1 MNHLLEVRDLRK
13 FFPVHGGLL
22 NRKVADFRAVD
33 GVSFALQEGKT
44 LGLVGE
50 SGSGKTTIGKCILRL
65 MEPSA
70 GQIYYDGG
78 EITHLKQRDLRRL
91 RSEIQMIYQAPA
103 ASLNG
108 RMTVGQIIGEPLW
121 IHERLKGDA
130 ARERVLELMHVVG
143 LKDEHYYRYPH
154 EFSGG
159 QQQRI
164 GIARALA
171 VQPRLIVLDEPTSAL
186 DVSVQAQIL
195 NLLQDLQ
202 DQFDLTYLFIS
213 HDLGVVRYMCD
224 EVALLYLGK
233 IVEVAATEVI
243 FEDPKHPY
251 TQALISA
258 IPEPDPDM
266 RREEIVL
273 HGEMSSTKSPLI
285 HRGGFRGGK
294 AGCPFAPRCHA
305 EKLATCESVPP
316 PLLEV
321 ERAHQV
327 ACHLHPPLSA
337 AEPA

>member
-1 MNHLLEVRDLRK
+1 MNRLLEINHLK
-13 FFPVHGGLL
+13 KYFPIRGGLL
-22 NRKVADFRAVD
+22 NRRVADFRAVD
-33 GVSFALQEGKT
+33 DVSFMLQEGKT

-65 MEPSA
+65 LEPTS
-70 GQIYYDGG
+70 GQILYDGQD
-78 EITHLKQRDLRRL
+78 ITHIKARELRRL

-108 RMTVGQIIGEPLW
+108 RMTVGQIVGEPLW
-121 IHERLKGDA
+121 IHEKLRGDE
-130 ARERVLELMHVVG
+130 ARDRVLDLMTVVG
-143 LKDEHYYRYPH
+143 LKEEHYYRYPH

-233 IVEVAATEVI
+233 IVEVANTEVI
-243 FEDPKHPY
+243 FEEPKHPY

-258 IPEPDPDM
+258 IPEPDPDLY
-266 RREEIVL
+266 REEIF
-273 HGEMSSTKSPLI
+273 I
-285 HRGGFRGGK
+285 RGDLSHTYPQG
-294 AGCPFAPRCHA
+294 GCPFAPRCHA
-305 EKLATCESVPP
+305 EKLASCESVLP
-316 PLLEV
+316 PLLEADQ
-321 ERAHQV
+321 AHLV
-327 ACHLHPPLSA
+327 ACHLHPALATSSA
-337 AEPA
+337 SERA

>member
-1 MNHLLEVRDLRK
+1 MTFLLEINNLK
-13 FFPVHGGLL
+13 KYFPIRGGLF
-22 NRKVADFRAVD
+22 NRRVGDFRAVD
-33 GVSFALQEGKT
+33 DVSFQLQEGKT

-65 MEPSA
+65 LEPTA
-70 GQIYYDGG
+70 GQILYDGQD
-78 EITHLKQRDLRRL
+78 ITHIKARELRLL

-121 IHERLKGDA
+121 IHEALRGDA
-130 ARERVLELMHVVG
+130 ARSRVLELMHVVG
-143 LKDEHYYRYPH
+143 LKEEHYFRYPH

-224 EVALLYLGK
+224 EVAQLYLGK
-233 IVEVAATEVI
+233 IVEVANTEVI
-243 FEDPKHPY
+243 FEEPKHPY

-266 RREEIVL
+266 QREEI
-273 HGEMSSTKSPLI
+273 I
-285 HRGGFRGGK
+285 IRGDLSHAFPKR
-294 AGCPFAPRCHA
+294 GCPFAPRCHA
-305 EKLATCESVPP
+305 TKLDSCDTVPP
-316 PLLEV
+316 PLV
-321 ERAHQV
+321 ETDNRHLV
-327 ACHLHPPLSA
+327 ACHLHPPISLT
-337 AEPA
+337 EPA

>member
-1 MNHLLEVRDLRK
+1 MSALLEVANLK
-13 FFPVHGGLL
+13 KYFPVRGGLL
-22 NRKVADFRAVD
+22 NRHMSDFRAVD
-33 GVSFALQEGKT
+33 DVSFSLQHGKT

-65 MEPSA
+65 LEPTA
-70 GQIYYDGG
+70 GSIRYAGAD
-78 EITHLKQRDLRRL
+78 ITHIKARDLRRL

-121 IHERLKGDA
+121 IHERLQGNA
-130 ARERVLELMHVVG
+130 ARQRVRELMHVVG
-143 LKDEHYYRYPH
+143 LKEEHYYRYPH

-171 VQPRLIVLDEPTSAL
+171 VQPRLLVLDEPTSAL

-202 DQFDLTYLFIS
+202 DRFDLTYLFIS

-233 IVEVAATEVI
+233 IVEVAATDVI
-243 FEDPKHPY
+243 FEQPKHPY

-258 IPEPDPDM
+258 IPEPDPAVQ
-266 RREEIVL
+266 REEIIL
-273 HGEMSSTKSPLI
+273 TGDLTLAA
-285 HRGGFRGGK
+285 GQ
-294 AGCPFAPRCHA
+294 GCPFAPRCHA
-305 EKLATCESVPP
+305 QLLEQCESLPP
-316 PLLEV
+316 PLLTIEP
-321 ERAHQV
+321 RHQV
-327 ACHLHPPLSA
+327 ACHLHR
-337 AEPA
+337 EPV

>member
-1 MNHLLEVRDLRK
+1 MSSLLEVNNLRK
-13 FFPVHGGLL
+13 YFPVRGGLL
-22 NRKVADFRAVD
+22 NRRLEDFRAVD
-33 GVSFALQEGKT
+33 DVSFALQEGKT

-65 MEPSA
+65 LEPTA
-70 GQIYYDGG
+70 GQILYDGAD
-78 EITHLKQRDLRRL
+78 ITHIKARDLRRL
-91 RSEIQMIYQAPA
+91 RGEVQMIYQAPA

-108 RMTVGQIIGEPLW
+108 RMTVGQIVGEPLW
-121 IHERLKGDA
+121 IHESLKGDA
-130 ARERVLELMHVVG
+130 ARSRVLELMHVVG
-143 LKDEHYYRYPH
+143 LKEEHYYRYPH

-171 VQPRLIVLDEPTSAL
+171 VRPRLIVLDEPTSAL

-233 IVEVAATEVI
+233 IVEVAQTEVI
-243 FEDPKHPY
+243 FEEPKHPY

-258 IPEPDPDM
+258 IPEPDPDFQ
-266 RREEIVL
+266 REEI
-273 HGEMSSTKSPLI
+273 I
-285 HRGGFRGGK
+285 IRGDLSHSFPQQ
-294 AGCPFAPRCHA
+294 GCPFAPRCHA
-305 EKLATCESVPP
+305 EKLASCETVPP
-316 PLLEV
+316 PLIEIEQL
-321 ERAHQV
+321 HQV
-327 ACHLHPPLSA
+327 ACHLHPAQPA
-337 AEPA
+337 AAPA

>member
-1 MNHLLEVRDLRK
+1 MSHLLEVRELRK
-13 FFPVHGGLL
+13 YFPVHGGLF
-22 NRKVADFRAVD
+22 NRKTADFRAVD
-33 GVSFALQEGKT
+33 GVSFELQEGKT

-65 MEPSA
+65 MEPTA
-70 GQIYYDGG
+70 GQILYDGSD
-78 EITHLKQRDLRRL
+78 ITHLKQRDLRRL
-91 RSEIQMIYQAPA
+91 RSEMQMIYQAPA

-121 IHERLKGDA
+121 IHERLKGDE
-130 ARERVLELMHVVG
+130 ARDRVLQLMHVVG
-143 LKDEHYYRYPH
+143 LKEEHYYRYPH

-171 VQPRLIVLDEPTSAL
+171 VRPRLIVLDEPTSAL

-213 HDLGVVRYMCD
+213 HDLGVVHYMCD

-233 IVEVAATEVI
+233 IVEVADTEVI
-243 FEDPKHPY
+243 FEKPRHPY

-266 RREEIVL
+266 QREEIIL
-273 HGEMSSTKSPLI
+273 RGELSSSQSPLTR
-285 HRGGFRGGK
+285 RGGFRGGK
-294 AGCPFAPRCHA
+294 GGCPFAPRCHA
-305 EKLATCESVPP
+305 EKLDACETDAP

-321 ERAHQV
+321 ERGRQV
-327 ACHLHPPLSA
+327 ACHLHPATETNSA
-337 AEPA
+337 

>member
-1 MNHLLEVRDLRK
+1 MSQKASLLEVNHLK
-13 FFPVHGGLL
+13 KYFPVRGGLL
-22 NRKVADFRAVD
+22 NRRMADFRAVD
-33 GVSFALQEGKT
+33 DVSFVLPEGKT

-65 MEPSA
+65 LEPTDGQIMYA
-70 GQIYYDGG
+70 GQD
-78 EITHLKQRDLRRL
+78 ITHIRARDLRRL

-121 IHERLKGDA
+121 IHEKLRGNQ

-143 LKDEHYYRYPH
+143 LKEEHYYRYPH

-186 DVSVQAQIL
+186 DVSVQVQIL

-202 DQFDLTYLFIS
+202 DKFGLTYLFIS
-213 HDLGVVRYMCD
+213 HDLGVVHYMCD

-233 IVEVAATEVI
+233 IVEVAQTEVI
-243 FEDPKHPY
+243 FEEPKHPY

-258 IPEPDPDM
+258 IPEPDPDIQ
-266 RREEIVL
+266 REEI
-273 HGEMSSTKSPLI
+273 I
-285 HRGGFRGGK
+285 IRGDLSHSFPQQ
-294 AGCPFAPRCHA
+294 GCPFAPRCHA
-305 EKLATCESVPP
+305 DKFDICDTMAP
-316 PLLEV
+316 PLV
-321 ERAHQV
+321 ETGQGHQA
-327 ACHLHPPLSA
+327 ACHLHPGA
-337 AEPA
+337 FA